1 MVQKPVRIVVIGA
14 GYAGMLATTRLAGR
28 IKREIQAGEA
38 SLTLINAADVFV
50 ERPRLHQFA
59 AHRLLPFRPIAD
71 ILSGTGVSFLHGSVT
86 RIDPARR
93 TLAVQIAEGPPKI
106 GYDILLYTLG
116 STMDRDRV
124 PGVREHAH
132 VLTPSGPNSA
142 EALRELL
149 PNLDARAGGA
159 RLLVVGG
166 GATGIEAAAEFAAA
180 YPHLQVRLV
189 TEGEFGHAFAKRVAA
204 YMRQSLA
211 RLGVTV
217 QDHTS
222 VTALQAS
229 QALTASG
236 AALPFDVCLWTGGFI
251 VPRLAREAGLA
262 VNERG
267 QVQIDPFMRSISHPE
282 IYAAG
287 DAAHP
292 VEPPG
297 VAAVRMAAL
306 TATIMG
312 AHVADNIS
320 AQVQHKTARPLS
332 FAYIGQGIA
341 LGPGNA
347 IGFNNYPN
355 DRPTPPYFTGRL
367 GYEGREFF
375 VRLLAN
381 LSKFERRWPGIT
393 FWPGKGR
400 YAAFKRQ
407 GHTHAPRAR
416 RANP

>member
-1 MVQKPVRIVVIGA
+1 MVQKLVRIVVIGA

-28 IKREIQAGEA
+28 IKREIHAGEV
-38 SLTLINAADVFV
+38 SITLINAAGVFV
-50 ERPRLHQFA
+50 ERLRLHQFA

-71 ILSGTGVSFLHGSVT
+71 ILSGTGVTFLRGVVT

-93 TLAVQIAEGPPKI
+93 TLAVQTDDGPQQI
-106 GYDILLYTLG
+106 GYDNLLYTLG
-116 STMDRDRV
+116 STIDRDRV
-124 PGVREHAH
+124 PGVREHAY

-142 EALRELL
+142 VALRDLL
-149 PNLDARAGGA
+149 PKLDAREGGG
-159 RLLVVGG
+159 RLLVSGG

-180 YPHLQVRLV
+180 YPGLQVRLV
-189 TEGEFGHAFAKRVAA
+189 TQGVFAAGFGTKIAA

-211 RLGVTV
+211 RLGVTIL
-217 QDHTS
+217 DHTT
-222 VTALQAS
+222 VTQVRAAE
-229 QALTASG
+229 ALTADG
-236 AALPFDVCLWTGGFI
+236 TLLPFDVCLWTGGFS

-267 QVQIDPFMRSISHPE
+267 QILMDPFMRSISHPE
-282 IYAAG
+282 VYAAG
-287 DAAHP
+287 DAAFP
-292 VEPPG
+292 VEAPG
-297 VAAVRMAAL
+297 VTAVRMAAL
-306 TATIMG
+306 TASIMG
-312 AHVADNIS
+312 AHVADSLS
-320 AQVQHKTARPLS
+320 AHIQHKTPKPLS

-341 LGPGNA
+341 LGPRNA

-355 DRPTPPYFTGRL
+355 DKPTPPYFTGRL

-375 VRLLAN
+375 VRLLAD
-381 LSKFERRWPGIT
+381 LSTFERRWPGIT

-416 RANP
+416 HANP